1 MISDSKTSD
10 GTGTSTFTSS
20 LTGLTGGTTY
30 FVRAYATNSVGTG
43 YGTEVNFTTS
53 PAVVPTLSST
63 TSVSSITLT
72 TASSGGV
79 ISNDGG
85 ASLTERGVV
94 WGTSTGPTISG
105 SKTSDGT
112 EPGTFTSS
120 LTSLTPSTTYYVRAY
135 ATNSVGTGY
144 GTEVSFTTNA
154 IAVGS
159 AYQGGIVAYLFVSGN
174 TGYVDGEIHGLIAAT
189 EDIGN
194 SDIKWWNL
202 SNNNSAVTTGTAIG
216 TGLTN
221 TNAIINVQGGTA
233 GSYTYAAGVCA
244 DYSVTDVS
252 GVTYDD
258 WYLPSTDELNKLFLL
273 KGAGS
278 GNFANNLYWSSSNLN
293 SLNANC
299 QDFTSSGQG
308 QTNHNKNNG
317 FSVRA
322 VRTF

>member
-1 MISDSKTSD
+1 
-10 GTGTSTFTSS
+10 
-20 LTGLTGGTTY
+20 LTQITTY
-30 FVRAYATNSVGTG
+30 YVRAYATNSAGTA
-43 YGTEVNFTTS
+43 YGAEVSFTTT
-53 PAVVPTLSST
+53 AVVPTLSST

-273 KGAGS
+273 KGAGF
-278 GNFANNLYWSSSNLN
+278 GNFADDLYWSSSNYN
-293 SLNANC
+293 SSNANC
-299 QDFTSSGQG
+299 HNFTSTQ
-308 QTNHNKNNG
+308 QQNHNKNNG

>member
-1 MISDSKTSD
+1 
-10 GTGTSTFTSS
+10 
-20 LTGLTGGTTY
+20 
-30 FVRAYATNSVGTG
+30 
-43 YGTEVNFTTS
+43 
-53 PAVVPTLSST
+53 
-63 TSVSSITLT
+63 
-72 TASSGGV
+72 
-79 ISNDGG
+79 
-85 ASLTERGVV
+85 
-94 WGTSTGPTISG
+94 
-105 SKTSDGT
+105 
-112 EPGTFTSS
+112 
-120 LTSLTPSTTYYVRAY
+120 LTPSTTYYVRAY

-194 SDIKWWNL
+194 SDIRWWNPP
-202 SNNNSAVTTGTAIG
+202 SNNSAVTTGTAIG

-233 GSYTYAAGVCA
+233 GSYNYAAGACA

-278 GNFANNLYWSSSNLN
+278 GNFANDLYWSSSNLN